1 MKEKIVQLIK
11 DMHVD
16 SKSKSYEAEKELCEI
31 LTKIVNKKEAFEE
44 SCGAFINVYPE
55 SIYSID
61 KDGLGYYRNVEE
73 LPKYIYCNDRDFRFE
88 LSWLDINYE
97 AYFEEL
103 KLKKLASIKTTI
115 QNVERTLKDNYEK
128 LEHIQNLKFEDIKID

>member
-16 SKSKSYEAEKELCEI
+16 SKSKSYEAEKKLCKI
-31 LTKIVNKKEAFEE
+31 LTEVINKKYAIEEACSAYVE
-44 SCGAFINVYPE
+44 IYPDQ
-55 SIYSID
+55 IYSID
-61 KDGLGYYRNVEE
+61 EEELGYYRNVEE
-73 LPKYIYCNDRDFRFE
+73 LPKYIYCNDGDFRFE

-97 AYFEEL
+97 EYFVEL

-115 QNVERTLKDNYEK
+115 QNVERTLKDHYEK
-128 LEHIQNLKFEDIKID
+128 LKHCQNLKIEDIKIN